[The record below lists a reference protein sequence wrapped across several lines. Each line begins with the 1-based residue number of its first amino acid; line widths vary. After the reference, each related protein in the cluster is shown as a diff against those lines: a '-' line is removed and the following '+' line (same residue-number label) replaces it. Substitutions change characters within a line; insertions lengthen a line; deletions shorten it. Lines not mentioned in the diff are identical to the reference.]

1 MAYVN
6 LQLRTRPICISL
18 PPLSSNPFNPC
29 NSRSICGKQQEQFA
43 GYLCISC
50 AKPLV
55 LVSGLRFL
63 ETFRRHP
70 ALVFAFAALAP
81 LPARLAIM
89 ASKIKIAFLAL
100 CCKFLAENFVKK
112 KKINEKY

>member
-6 LQLRTRPICISL
+6 WQLRTRPICISL

-29 NSRSICGKQQEQFA
+29 SSRSICGKQQESFA

-81 LPARLAIM
+81 LPARPPGNYGKQNKNSIF
-89 ASKIKIAFLAL
+89 SAL
-100 CCKFLAENFVKK
+100 LQVSRRKLCQKNKNK
-112 KKINEKY
+112 